1 MFNLNSWSK
10 ATASMPYC
18 LIPRRLPKPCLDVA
32 SLKSPCLGLQK
43 ATFIYLAWPNGL
55 GDPSDRL

>member
-10 ATASMPYC
+10 ATASMPCALSQGDC
-18 LIPRRLPKPCLDVA
+18 LGVA

-43 ATFIYLAWPNGL
+43 ATFIYSAWPDGL
-55 GDPSDRL
+55 GDPGDRLW

>member
-10 ATASMPYC
+10 ETATMPC
-18 LIPRRLPKPCLDVA
+18 ALSQGDCIGIA

-43 ATFIYLAWPNGL
+43 ATFIYLASPDGL
-55 GDPSDRL
+55 GDPGDRL